1 MHLSLALLVL
11 LFSLILSNV
20 INRVFPRLPLP
31 LIQIIFGVG
40 IGFLLKGRAFELE
53 TELFLAFIIAPL
65 LFREGEESDITSI
78 LRNWKLILFLIF
90 PVIFVST
97 LGIGYLAKAVLPAAV
112 PLSACLAIG
121 AALGPTDLVAYS
133 AISKR
138 FGFPK
143 WISYILQGEGLLNDA
158 SGLVAFQVAVT
169 ALTTGAFSLL
179 GASWNLLISVLGGF
193 LVGLITALFNR
204 LFLTI
209 LDNMDAAD
217 VTGALL
223 LELVLPISSYFVAEE
238 IHASGIIAVVVA
250 GISLASRFKK
260 ITVFD
265 AKLDSVS
272 HTIWGTITFML
283 NGMVFFL
290 LGTELPTLAAPVLR
304 SSTYDNLWMLLAII
318 LLTATMFGIRFVM
331 ISAVFVQRAWRAKR
345 SLKKIWKGATL
356 LTFSGVKGTVSIA
369 TILLLPVANMT
380 ALEHSLLLFTV
391 AGVTL
396 LSFLTGILVLPK
408 LATGPA
414 HTTNHYMQIAIL
426 NDVVGELEKDL
437 KQSKHQGAIYATIDN
452 YNQRLE
458 DLILEQESNDVK
470 EELANIRV
478 MIMEIESEGL
488 EYAYKKGKI
497 SELEYNLYQRY
508 IKGLERRINRGF
520 VSSLSYALAVFV
532 RGLRRLLHLAL
543 TFKFRINQD
552 ETRRGPRLT
561 EENRDHMTEL
571 YLTNTEQILEAL
583 SNLEGVYHS
592 DLLSYLKRSRLQEA
606 EIIQSGAFVERVITH
621 LHPDNIDEMLRG
633 YYLERKVINEYE
645 QAELISSRY
654 AKQLRKEVNTLEDY
668 SLKETSN
675 TLTYDMIN
683 LARGRA

>member
-20 INRVFPRLPLP
+20 INRIFPRLPLP

-40 IGFLLKGRAFELE
+40 IGFLLKGEVFELE

-97 LGIGYLAKAVLPAAV
+97 LGIGYLAKAVLPASV
-112 PLSACLAIG
+112 PLSACLALG
-121 AALGPTDLVAYS
+121 AALGPTDFVAYS

-138 FGFPK
+138 FSFPK

-158 SGLVAFQVAVT
+158 SGLVAFRVAVT
-169 ALTTGAFSLL
+169 ALTTGSFSLL
-179 GASWNLLISVLGGF
+179 DASWNLVISVIGGF
-193 LVGLITALFNR
+193 LVGLITALLNR

-238 IHASGIIAVVVA
+238 IHVSGIIAVVVA

-272 HTIWGTITFML
+272 HTIWGTITFVL

-290 LGTELPTLAAPVLR
+290 LGTELPTLATPVLS
-304 SSTYDNLWMLLAII
+304 SSTYDTLWMLLAIV
-318 LLTATMFGIRFVM
+318 LLTAIMFGIRFVM
-331 ISAVFVQRAWRAKR
+331 ISAVFAQRAWRTKR
-345 SLKKIWKGATL
+345 SLKKIWKVATI

-380 ALEHSLLLFTV
+380 ALEHSLLTFTV

-396 LSFLTGILVLPK
+396 LSFLIGILILPR

-426 NDVVGELEKDL
+426 NDVVRELEKDL
-437 KQSKHQGAIYATIDN
+437 KQSANQGAVYATIDN

-470 EELANIRV
+470 EELANIRI

-488 EYAYKKGKI
+488 GCE
-497 SELEYNLYQRY
+497 
-508 IKGLERRINRGF
+508 
-520 VSSLSYALAVFV
+520 
-532 RGLRRLLHLAL
+532 
-543 TFKFRINQD
+543 
-552 ETRRGPRLT
+552 
-561 EENRDHMTEL
+561 
-571 YLTNTEQILEAL
+571 
-583 SNLEGVYHS
+583 
-592 DLLSYLKRSRLQEA
+592 
-606 EIIQSGAFVERVITH
+606 
-621 LHPDNIDEMLRG
+621 
-633 YYLERKVINEYE
+633 
-645 QAELISSRY
+645 
-654 AKQLRKEVNTLEDY
+654 
-668 SLKETSN
+668 
-675 TLTYDMIN
+675 
-683 LARGRA
+683 